1 MGKVIYENLTSKLVA
16 NANGG
21 VILLTQYIDGKV
33 TGEIAMYYEEAK
45 ELNDFIG
52 GLDAEN

>member
-1 MGKVIYENLTSKLVA
+1 MEKVIYENQSSKLVA

-21 VILLTQYIDGKV
+21 VVELTQYLDGEV
-33 TGEIAMYYEEAK
+33 IGTISMYYEEAK

-52 GLDAEN
+52 GLDPEN